1 MAIKVDLEKAYD
13 RLSWDFIYETLREFG
28 LPTVLVQLIME
39 CITTATMQLLWNG
52 EITES
57 FTPSRGIRQGDPI
70 SPYIFVLCI
79 ERLSHGVND
88 TVKRG
93 YWKPIKLSRAG
104 TSLSHLFFA
113 NDLILLAEASSRQA
127 MVINEV
133 LNVYCMSSGEKVSKT
148 KT

>member
-28 LPTVLVQLIME
+28 LPTILVRLIME

-52 EITES
+52 EITEI

-79 ERLSHGVND
+79 ERLSHGIND
-88 TVKRG
+88 AVKRG
-93 YWKPIKLSRAG
+93 HWKPIKLSRGG

-113 NDLILLAEASSRQA
+113 DDLILLAEASCRQA
-127 MVINEV
+127 MVIMK
-133 LNVYCMSSGEKVSKT
+133 C
-148 KT
+148 